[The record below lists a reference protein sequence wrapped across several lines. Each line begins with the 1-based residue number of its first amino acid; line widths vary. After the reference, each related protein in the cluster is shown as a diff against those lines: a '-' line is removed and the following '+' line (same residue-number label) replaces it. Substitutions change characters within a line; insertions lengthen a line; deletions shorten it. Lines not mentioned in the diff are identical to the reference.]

1 MKTCLIDT
9 NVISELAR
17 PKPDRNVIAF
27 LSSLE
32 NAALSII
39 SLHEIQYGIGLL
51 PPGQRRAELEQQMA
65 RLLSEYGDSII
76 PVDEREAAYAASL
89 RVQTRQQ
96 GKTLH
101 LADSLIAGTAAA
113 HNMTIATR
121 NTPDFDGIGVELV
134 NPWEE
139 RY

>member
-9 NVISELAR
+9 NVISELAK
-17 PKPDRNVIAF
+17 PKPDKNVIAF

-32 NAALSII
+32 NGALSII

-51 PPGQRRAELEQQMA
+51 PPGQRRTELEQQMA
-65 RLLSEYGDSII
+65 RLLSEYRDSII
-76 PVDEREAAYAASL
+76 PVDEQEAAHAASF
-89 RVQTRQQ
+89 RVQARQQ

-113 HNMTIATR
+113 HNMVIATR
-121 NTPDFDGIGVELV
+121 NTHDFDGIGVELV
-134 NPWEE
+134 NPWED
-139 RY
+139 R